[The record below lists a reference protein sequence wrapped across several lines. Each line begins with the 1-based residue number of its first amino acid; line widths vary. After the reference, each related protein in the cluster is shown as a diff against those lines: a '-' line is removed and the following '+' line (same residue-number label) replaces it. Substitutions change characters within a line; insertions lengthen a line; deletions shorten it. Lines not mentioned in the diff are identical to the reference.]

1 MARHLGRG
9 VLFAVYHLRFQ
20 GFSGLVPVAL
30 ALGFIAWRTGS
41 IVPAMAVH
49 AGFNAIATL
58 LLIGTSFLPAR
69 GVSAIGGMLLL
80 PRCPDDAPFSPRA
93 LVAFAN
99 T

>member
-9 VLFAVYHLRFQ
+9 RPLCGVPLTFP
-20 GFSGLVPVAL
+20 GFFGLVPVAL

-49 AGFNAIATL
+49 GFNAIATL

-69 GVSAIGGMLLL
+69 GVAPSGECCSASV
-80 PRCPDDAPFSPRA
+80 P
-93 LVAFAN
+93 
-99 T
+99 